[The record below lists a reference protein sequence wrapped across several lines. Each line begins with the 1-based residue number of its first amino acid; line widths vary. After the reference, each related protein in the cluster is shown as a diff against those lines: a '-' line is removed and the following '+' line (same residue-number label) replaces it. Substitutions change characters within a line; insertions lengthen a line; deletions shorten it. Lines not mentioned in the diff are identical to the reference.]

1 MMTSPSYKEKELL
14 IMRALLRLL
23 SDGVGLSEIKTSDIA
38 QEAGIGKGTLYNY
51 FDTKEDIFAR
61 KILYSIDTQLHAV
74 FEQMNK
80 AQDFKSKCY
89 TVLRIA
95 HEIASNENSDFH
107 LLLFNLGGKDMKQLM
122 GGDMSFV
129 RRSLSIIRDKVMLLA
144 QAGAAEGLFPP
155 PRDGEYTYS
164 AFAAALMGFVHA
176 RCRMD
181 LPTDKALGRA
191 MDNAYTLLLKALN

>member
-1 MMTSPSYKEKELL
+1 
-14 IMRALLRLL
+14 
-23 SDGVGLSEIKTSDIA
+23 
-38 QEAGIGKGTLYNY
+38 
-51 FDTKEDIFAR
+51 
-61 KILYSIDTQLHAV
+61 
-74 FEQMNK
+74 
-80 AQDFKSKCY
+80 
-89 TVLRIA
+89 
-95 HEIASNENSDFH
+95 
-107 LLLFNLGGKDMKQLM
+107 MKQLM

-129 RRSLSIIRDKVMLLA
+129 RRYLSIIRDKVMLLA

>member
-1 MMTSPSYKEKELL
+1 MTSPSYKEKELL

-23 SDGVGLSEIKTSDIA
+23 SGGMSIAEIKASDIA

-51 FDTKEDIFAR
+51 FDTKEEIFAR
-61 KILYSIDTQLHAV
+61 TIIYSIDTQLHAI

-80 AQDFKSKCY
+80 VRDFKGKCY

-129 RRSLSIIRDKVMLLA
+129 WRYLSIIRDKVTLLA

-155 PRDGEYTYS
+155 PCDEEYAYS
-164 AFAAALMGFVHA
+164 AFAAALMSFVHA

-181 LPTDKALGRA
+181 LPTDKALERA